1 MTAVLAYTSPAMG
14 HLYPMMP
21 LLLELRDRGLDVHVR
36 TLDTLVDQARAA
48 GLSAE
53 RIDARLRPIA
63 DKHPDWAATNAK
75 AALERSATMFAERAV
90 LDGPDFR
97 RAIEE
102 VDPDLLIVDTNA
114 WGALVVAEA
123 QHRPWLH
130 FSPYLVPLR
139 SAGTPP
145 FGPGLPRWDNPVG
158 RVRDA
163 VVGRLVFGAVERS
176 IIPRIN
182 ALRTPAGL
190 APVRSFDDLVLAAP
204 LVAICSATPFDYP
217 HPDWPSHVISIGAMT
232 WEPPTAPPA
241 WLADLP
247 DPLTLVT
254 TSSEYQ
260 ADEALARVAV
270 AALASEPGSLV
281 VTMPAGVPD
290 DLRDLP
296 PNVRVE
302 QFVPHAPLVARAA
315 VAVTHGGMGATQK
328 ALAGG
333 IPVCVVP
340 YGRDQLETAARVV
353 HADAG
358 TQLAPKKLTPAA
370 LRAAVRAAAG
380 KRAGAAA
387 CADGFRA
394 AGGARAAADAL
405 LAQLA
410 SPSRR

>member
-123 QHRPWLH
+123 QRRPWLH

-139 SAGTPP
+139 STGTPP

-232 WEPPTAPPA
+232 WE
-241 WLADLP
+241 DG
-247 DPLTLVT
+247 
-254 TSSEYQ
+254 E
-260 ADEALARVAV
+260 
-270 AALASEPGSLV
+270 LV
-281 VTMPAGVPD
+281 VRQYFARHYGEEPAVLSAFLKQASGPRVLVSFNGKSYDWPY
-290 DLRDLP
+290 
-296 PNVRVE
+296 VR
-302 QFVPHAPLVARAA
+302 
-315 VAVTHGGMGATQK
+315 M
-328 ALAGG
+328 
-333 IPVCVVP
+333 
-340 YGRDQLETAARVV
+340 
-353 HADAG
+353 
-358 TQLAPKKLTPAA
+358 
-370 LRAAVRAAAG
+370 RAAATG
-380 KRAGAAA
+380 VPFH
-387 CADGFRA
+387 ADFA
-394 AGGARAAADAL
+394 HLDL
-405 LAQLA
+405 LHA
-410 SPSRR
+410 SRRVWGKTLPDCRLQTLEHHVCGCPRRSDDIPGSQIPDAYHEFVRTGDAAKMLTVLEHNLLDLATLARLLVVVSEKWGG